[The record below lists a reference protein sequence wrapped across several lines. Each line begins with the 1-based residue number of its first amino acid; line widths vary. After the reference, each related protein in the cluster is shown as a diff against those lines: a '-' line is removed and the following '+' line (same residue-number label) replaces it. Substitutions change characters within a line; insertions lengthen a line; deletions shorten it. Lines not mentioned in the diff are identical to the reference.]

1 MIYGCIDADD
11 HDDNLTDDDDS
22 YVLMIDD
29 DNIKVSKSTLSAKWN
44 DYERVKILLRYGYR
58 LKRWK
63 LSTQTDGIPPSLNI
77 IMTLSCLT
85 GHFQNVSIL
94 SMTHELFENR
104 LVKANWGG

>member
-11 HDDNLTDDDDS
+11 HDNNLTDDDDS

-94 SMTHELFENR
+94 SMTHEMWENS